1 MMNAR
6 INTARQTQKN
16 SDVTSAAGSLL
27 QRKLTIGASNDPL
40 EQEADRVADQVM
52 AATTDPATNSAPR
65 RIQRFTGHSSGENSA
80 APASVD
86 SVLASGGSPLEPALQ
101 QDMSQ
106 HFGHDFSRVRVHADA
121 AAEQSARDVNA
132 HAYTVGHDIAFGAG
146 QFAPGT
152 HEGRRLIAHEL
163 THVVQQAAEPRIG
176 TVEDARGR
184 ESGRAALRIGHG
196 SASSIATGIS
206 RSLQRQPEGERAED
220 KPLIPIPVF
229 DQLDPAITVP
239 DIEGIPEF
247 LRGQEMKLSDLQKA
261 LDALP
266 GRSKPKGLAG
276 FCERFNM
283 EEAKG
288 LCCPKFVREPDK
300 CCSHRRM
307 DLFQGRCCTSEEVQV
322 QGRCIKPKRA
332 PVVVPL
338 PKSEPAPDP
347 APTPAPKAA
356 VPVSTTIFFNFDQP
370 ESGNTGK
377 KSLHASAT
385 SDGAT
390 NFDQLVQHLKDN
402 LSFKAQ
408 LTGKASSEG
417 TAAYNR
423 ELGERRARLV
433 AEELATRGVDRSRIT
448 DPPNAASGCAAVE
461 DGIRNCGES
470 GGSTKANVSDRQVH
484 AQVFKP

>member
-1 MMNAR
+1 MQAKLS
-6 INTARQTQKN
+6 I
-16 SDVTSAAGSLL
+16 GS
-27 QRKLTIGASNDPL
+27 SNDPL
-40 EQEADRVADQVM
+40 EQEADRVADQIM
-52 AATTDPATNSAPR
+52 STATNPAINSAPL
-65 RIQRFTGHSSGENSA
+65 RIQRFTAHSAGENSA

-86 SVLASGGSPLEPALQ
+86 RVLTSTGRPLETALQ
-101 QDMSQ
+101 QDMEQ
-106 HFGHDFSRVRVHADA
+106 RFGHDFSRVRVHSGT

-132 HAYTVGHDIAFGAG
+132 NAYTVGHDMVFGADR
-146 QFAPGT
+146 FVPGT
-152 HEGRRLIAHEL
+152 REGRRLIAHEL

-184 ESGRAALRIGHG
+184 ESGRAALRIWDG
-196 SASSIATGIS
+196 SAPSIAKGATGIS
-206 RSLQRQPEGERAED
+206 RSLQRQPEGERTED

-229 DQLDPAITVP
+229 DQLDPAIIVP
-239 DIEGIPEF
+239 DIEGVPEF
-247 LRGQEMKLSDLQKA
+247 LRGQEIKLSDLQKA

-266 GRSKPKGLAG
+266 GRSKPKGGAG

-283 EEAKG
+283 EEVKG

-307 DLFQGRCCTSEEVQV
+307 DILQERCCTSEEVQV

-347 APTPAPKAA
+347 APTPAPKSA

-377 KSLHASAT
+377 KSLRASAT

-402 LSFKAQ
+402 PSFKVQ

-417 TAAYNR
+417 TPAYNR
-423 ELGERRARLV
+423 KLGERRARLV
-433 AEELATRGVDRSRIT
+433 AEELAIRGVDRSRIA
-448 DPPNAASGCAAVE
+448 DPPNAANGCAVVE

-470 GGSTKANVSDRQVH
+470 GVSAKADVSDRQVH